1 MQCLSDHTQRI
12 KLENRRLRHEL
23 LMLIR
28 KTRALH
34 EHKTYLEDQ
43 QRQLKLEQQYA
54 QDLKKLRGT
63 RQHQFIQKMGLDDE
77 QAEGFSELDPEEQ
90 LAISAP

>member
-1 MQCLSDHTQRI
+1 MQCLTDHTQRI
-12 KLENRRLRHEL
+12 KHENRRLRHEL

-34 EHKTYLEDQ
+34 EHKAHLEEQ

-54 QDLKKLRGT
+54 ADLKTLRGT
-63 RQHQFIQKMGLDDE
+63 RQHKVMKSMGIVLDDE
-77 QAEGFSELDPEEQ
+77 NENEQYLTDQ
-90 LAISAP
+90 LAITAP